1 MMPHC
6 VIIDFDNLDNDDVTV
21 HDRDTTKQA
30 RVKVSELAEY
40 LGW

>member
-6 VIIDFDNLDNDDVTV
+6 VIIDFDSLNNDDVTV
-21 HDRDTTKQA
+21 RDRDTTKQI

-40 LGW
+40 LG